1 MRLRTTDNRQIP
13 GVDERLAVGAQLQ
26 LRWEESKGVQREIRV
41 RALEVTK
48 SVLRV
53 HSERKIAAG
62 TLVILY
68 TAELVPIGRALIR
81 ECTTK
86 GMDYN
91 ISLYVPSRSTP
102 DL

>member
-1 MRLRTTDNRQIP
+1 MADNHSVP
-13 GVDERLAVGAQLQ
+13 GVDERLAIGALLQ
-26 LRWEESKGVQREIRV
+26 IRWEERKGVHREIRV
-41 RALEVTK
+41 RAVEVTR

-53 HSERKIAAG
+53 QSERKIAAG

-68 TAELVPIGRALIR
+68 TAEFVPIGRALIR

-86 GMDYN
+86 GMDYS
-91 ISLYVPSRSTP
+91 IALYVPSRSTP